1 MTTAD
6 DEQKRRA
13 AIGHTPV
20 AERHCAACQA
30 PLADQTVYFAGGYY
44 RDPLCATCA
53 LEAGY
58 QHYVTYLFRRGEL
71 LTKDEWQAQYAS
83 GKLLP
88 GRPCEVCGHEI
99 AWLHPRNTSI
109 RVCSHDCAAERLNR
123 RRRVEHE
130 PRVCSVCDDT
140 FTPTRSDAV
149 TCSDRC
155 RQRLR
160 RARLSAERITNV
172 RAAS

>member
-6 DEQKRRA
+6 DEQERRA
-13 AIGHTPV
+13 AVGHTPV
-20 AERHCAACQA
+20 AERHCAACRA
-30 PLADQTVYFAGGYY
+30 PLADQPVYFPGGYY

-58 QHYVTYLFRRGEL
+58 QQYATRPYRRGVL
-71 LTKDEWQAQYAS
+71 LTRDEWQAQYA
-83 GKLLP
+83 GVWLLP

-99 AWLHPRNTSI
+99 AWLRPRNASI
-109 RVCSHDCAAERLNR
+109 RVCSYDCAAERLNR
-123 RRRVEHE
+123 RRRAKHE
-130 PRVCSVCDDT
+130 PRVCPVCGEA

-160 RARLSAERITNV
+160 RSRLPERAGSD
-172 RAAS
+172 RDAA